1 MKKFN
6 YVLAIALIV
15 VCALTAFVACDNNKG
30 GGDNP
35 PPPATLAT
43 PQNVQMSDAGVIS
56 WTAVQNA
63 TSYVVVLNGNEF
75 ETTNTSYQVAQSLLV
90 NDIRYSV
97 YAKANGYN
105 NSAKSEEG
113 FFEGKGVTP
122 KPQEVKVTISKTAE
136 IKSGKSVTYDA
147 YIDGVKAKEGEIT
160 WSLAEGKAYA
170 TIDSTGKVTANEV
183 TGDKKIKIV
192 ATSTKN
198 AACFAEKEVWIVA
211 RTDLTADMLAALNHA
226 KIGFEGYDKIDLY
239 KTDFYGNYYRTL
251 TLPIR
256 TAMDGSNWYAEY
268 EDNSTGI
275 KTGLYYKNVDGK
287 ANQVGVSF
295 MNEEQLVPMLGDDG
309 IAISW
314 EDSGL
319 YNNLTNL
326 SIDDF
331 EFDETTWRWMY
342 SGNNETLSKRLIA
355 SATPYDFNV
364 VKWGL
369 IIDEGEIVGIYAQSA
384 DDYQIA
390 EGYKAVQELYL
401 AINASESVK
410 VPTISTFT
418 HDEQYDELYDRLQTA
433 IDNMRA
439 LDSYTLDFYEMT
451 SSAYGSS
458 YKGFVETITDD
469 LCYFTPYTVK
479 YDNNQN
485 EIRTY
490 TENAAYGYKKI
501 TDNLYN
507 TFSEKTKT
515 DESEQ
520 TTYNANRAYQKSF
533 ANAKPSFAFSAEI
546 FSEYSY
552 DEDSDTYTYFVNEA
566 MCGVASTFYY
576 GVGNDINLYGIFAT
590 KGILIGTTFTPFVVV
605 KDGYITEACFY
616 TYLGTMYSTV
626 MIKYSDF
633 NTTTNPAGV
642 NVSFDTRQV
651 PTEWNQLT
659 IQVRD
664 DESSTTED
672 DVETN
677 ALEYLNQFYGKD
689 MATLMPFFGDVLGDT
704 YGFGLTTKK
713 IPGGSKVFKQ
723 SIVFY
728 YDVPLDVDYTI
739 NSSLTAVREMLT
751 AKGFVR
757 NEYDEYH
764 DEVNGIWIAPIDQ
777 NLDFV
782 IYVWKD

>member
-6 YVLAIALIV
+6 YILAIALIV
-15 VCALTAFVACDNNKG
+15 VCALTAFVACDNNDG
-30 GGDNP
+30 GGETP
-35 PPPATLAT
+35 VPSTLSV
-43 PQNVQMSDAGVIS
+43 PQNVEMSDAGVITWS
-56 WTAVQNA
+56 AVQNA
-63 TSYVVVLNGNEF
+63 TSYVVVLNGSEF
-75 ETTNTSYQVAQSLLV
+75 ETTDTSYQVAQGLLV

-105 NSAKSEEG
+105 SSAKSEEG
-113 FFEGKGVTP
+113 FFKGKGITP
-122 KPQEVKVTISKTAE
+122 PIKEVRVTISKTAE
-136 IKSGKSVTYDA
+136 IKSGESVTYKA
-147 YIDGVKAKEGEIT
+147 YIDGTKAKDGEVK
-160 WSLAEGKAYA
+160 WSLTEGKEYA
-170 TIDSTGKVTANEV
+170 TIDENGKVTAKDV
-183 TGDKKIKIV
+183 TSDKMIKIV
-192 ATSTKN
+192 ATSTEN
-198 AACFAEKEVWIVA
+198 SECFAEKEVWIVA

-239 KTDFYGNYYRTL
+239 KTDYYGNYYRTL

-256 TAMDGSNWYAEY
+256 TAMDGTNWYAEY

-309 IAISW
+309 VAVTW
-314 EDSGL
+314 ENSGL

-326 SIDDF
+326 STDDF
-331 EFDETTWRWMY
+331 EFDEDKWRWMY
-342 SGNNETLSKRLIA
+342 SGDDETLSKRLIA

-390 EGYKAVQELYL
+390 EGYKAIQELYL
-401 AINASESVK
+401 AINVSESVK
-410 VPTISTFT
+410 VPTINKFT
-418 HDEQYDELYDRLQTA
+418 HDEQSDELYDRLQTA

-458 YKGFVETITDD
+458 YKGFVETVTND

-490 TENAAYGYKKI
+490 AENSSYGYKKI

-507 TFSEKTKT
+507 SYSENDKT
-515 DESEQ
+515 DESAQ
-520 TTYNANRAYQKSF
+520 ATYNANRAFEKPF
-533 ANAKPSFAFSAEI
+533 ANARPSFAFSADI
-546 FSEYSY
+546 FDAYLP
-552 DEDSDTYTYFVNEA
+552 DEDSNTYTYYVNET
-566 MCGVASTFYY
+566 MCGVASTFFY

-590 KGILIGTTFTPFVVV
+590 KGILTGTTFTPFVVV

-616 TYLGTMYSTV
+616 FYLGTMFGVVT
-626 MIKYSDF
+626 IKYSNF
-633 NTTTNPAGV
+633 NTATMPEDV
-642 NVSFDTRQV
+642 NVTFDTRQV

-659 IQVRD
+659 IQVRNE
-664 DESSTTED
+664 ESSTTAD
-672 DVETN
+672 DTEVN
-677 ALEYLNQFYGKD
+677 ALEYLNQFYDKD
-689 MATLMPFFGDVLGDT
+689 MATLMPFFGEVLGDT
-704 YGFGLTTKK
+704 YGFGMTTNKT
-713 IPGGSKVFKQ
+713 PGGMKKSQKA
-723 SIVFY
+723 IVFY

-739 NSSLTAVREMLT
+739 NSSLIAVREMLR

-764 DEVNGIWIAPIDQ
+764 DEENGIWVAPMDQ
-777 NLDFV
+777 SLDFV

>member
-1 MKKFN
+1 MKKYN
-6 YVLAIALIV
+6 SILAIVLIV
-15 VCALTAFVACDNNKG
+15 VCALTAFVACDNNDG
-30 GGDNP
+30 GGETP
-35 PPPATLAT
+35 VPSTLSA
-43 PQNVQMSDAGVIS
+43 PQNVEMSDAGVITWS
-56 WTAVQNA
+56 AVQNA
-63 TSYVVVLNGNEF
+63 TSYVVVLNGSEF
-75 ETTNTSYQVAQSLLV
+75 ETTNTSYQVAQGLLV

-97 YAKANGYN
+97 YAKAEGYN
-105 NSAKSEEG
+105 SSAKSEEG
-113 FFEGKGVTP
+113 FFKGKGITP
-122 KPQEVKVTISKTAE
+122 PIKEVRVTISKTAE
-136 IKSGKSVTYDA
+136 IMSGKSVTYEA
-147 YIDGVKAKEGEIT
+147 YIDGTKAKDGEVK
-160 WSLAEGKAYA
+160 WSIAEGKEYA
-170 TIDSTGKVTANEV
+170 TIDANGKVTASEV
-183 TGDKKIKIV
+183 TVDKMIKIV
-192 ATSTKN
+192 ATSTEN
-198 AACFAEKEVWIVA
+198 SECFAEKEVWIVA

-239 KTDFYGNYYRTL
+239 KTDYYGNFDRTL

-256 TAMDGSNWYAEY
+256 TAMDGTNWYAEY

-309 IAISW
+309 VAVTW
-314 EDSGL
+314 ENSGL

-326 SIDDF
+326 STDDF
-331 EFDETTWRWMY
+331 KFDEDKWRWMY
-342 SGNNETLSKRLIA
+342 NGDDETLSKRLIA

-410 VPTISTFT
+410 VPTINKFT

-458 YKGFVETITDD
+458 YKGFVETVTND

-479 YDNNQN
+479 YDNSQN

-490 TENAAYGYKKI
+490 AENSSYGYKKI
-501 TDNLYN
+501 TDSLYN
-507 TFSEKTKT
+507 SYSENEKT
-515 DESEQ
+515 DESAQ
-520 TTYNANRAYQKSF
+520 ATYNANRAFEKPF
-533 ANAKPSFAFSAEI
+533 ANARPSFAFSAEI
-546 FSEYSY
+546 FNEYSF
-552 DEDSDTYTYFVNEA
+552 DEDSNAYTYYVNEA
-566 MCGVASTFYY
+566 MCGVASTFFY

-590 KGILIGTTFTPFVVV
+590 KGILTGTTFTPFVVV

-616 TYLGTMYSTV
+616 FYLGTMFGVVT
-626 MIKYSDF
+626 IKYSNF
-633 NTTTNPAGV
+633 NAATIPEDV
-642 NVSFDTRQV
+642 NVTFDTRQV

-664 DESSTTED
+664 EESSTTAD

-677 ALEYLNQFYGKD
+677 ALEYLNQFYDKD

-713 IPGGSKVFKQ
+713 IPGGMKVFKQ
-723 SIVFY
+723 AIVFY

-764 DEVNGIWIAPIDQ
+764 DEENGIWVAPMDQ
-777 NLDFV
+777 SLDFV